1 MLLNS
6 NLIKEVKLS
15 CQ

>member
-6 NLIKEVKLS
+6 NS
-15 CQ
+15 NYCY